1 MPGPNHRGEAAR
13 DAAPGGSAK
22 SMSFFID
29 SISIFRD
36 ICAAQIDDDDTNGSL
51 DNEDSAP
58 AAFNLIETGEDELDW
73 N

>member
-1 MPGPNHRGEAAR
+1 
-13 DAAPGGSAK
+13 
-22 SMSFFID
+22 MSFFID